1 MIKAI
6 RMIPYHIR
14 QAFRGMFRHMG
25 MTLSAIMAVII
36 TLLLLAV
43 FLCAAGN
50 VSLFASNIEGGLQ
63 IHATLDPDIDTQ
75 EELEEAGNALKEMDN
90 VAMATLSTKDE
101 ELELM
106 IREKGEAFAMYRGEE
121 NPLNNA
127 FFITVSD
134 ADQIEQTCE
143 EIKQLD
149 FVNDAV
155 YGGASVSQLINIL
168 NLVRQGGFIFVI
180 LLFLLTAYLISSTIR
195 TTIYARSKEIA
206 IMRNVGASNHFIKV
220 PFMIEGVLIGIIGSI
235 IPCVLTYFG
244 YSWMYEAIGGRL
256 FTNLF
261 ALQPVIPFTF
271 HVAAILVACGV
282 IVGLFGSFL
291 STTRYLRWKR

>member
-180 LLFLLTAYLISSTIR
+180 LLF
-195 TTIYARSKEIA
+195 
-206 IMRNVGASNHFIKV
+206 
-220 PFMIEGVLIGIIGSI
+220 
-235 IPCVLTYFG
+235 C
-244 YSWMYEAIGGRL
+244 
-256 FTNLF
+256 
-261 ALQPVIPFTF
+261 
-271 HVAAILVACGV
+271 
-282 IVGLFGSFL
+282 
-291 STTRYLRWKR
+291 

>member
-1 MIKAI
+1 
-6 RMIPYHIR
+6 MIPHHIR
-14 QAFRGMFRHMG
+14 QAFKGMFRHLG
-25 MTLSAIMAVII
+25 MTLSAIVAVII
-36 TLLLLAV
+36 TLLLLAI

-63 IHATLDPDIDTQ
+63 IHATLDPDIDT
-75 EELEEAGNALKEMDN
+75 EAELEEAGNVLKEMDN
-90 VAMATLSTKDE
+90 VAAATLSTKDE

-106 IREKGEAFAMYRGEE
+106 IKEKGEAFAMYRGEE

-127 FFITVSD
+127 FFITVVD
-134 ADQIEQTCE
+134 ADQIAQTCE
-143 EIKQLD
+143 AISQLD

-155 YGGASVSQLINIL
+155 YGGASVSQLIHIL
-168 NLVRQGGFIFVI
+168 DLVQQGGLVFVI

-220 PFMIEGVLIGIIGSI
+220 PFMIEGVLIGLIGAVL
-235 IPCVLTYFG
+235 PCILTYFG
-244 YSWMYEAIGGRL
+244 YSWLYDEIGGRL

-261 ALQPVIPFTF
+261 ALQPVIPFTLY
-271 HVAAILVACGV
+271 VAAALAACGV
-282 IVGLFGSFL
+282 IVGLVGSFA
-291 STTRYLRWKR
+291 STTRYLHWKR